1 MVIVILVDDSVTTR
15 EHLPGASALRWASS
29 AQFADG
35 ETEVRRGA
43 GPSPKSHTQKLEL
56 GFPVWSHPW
65 TPCLR
70 RRASAGAEPTGD
82 SGEFGALFL
91 ASAWARTQSQGKAPE
106 I

>member
-56 GFPVWSHPW
+56 GFLSGLTHRHPAFAEGPVLELSPRETAVGSEH
-65 TPCLR
+65 C
-70 RRASAGAEPTGD
+70 S
-82 SGEFGALFL
+82 
-91 ASAWARTQSQGKAPE
+91 
-106 I
+106 